1 MFVLRVWDN
10 LRFLWFN
17 TPIAFPLP
25 ANRGQ
30 EVLLLQ
36 LNFACDIRE
45 LAAIKQTS
53 GAPFSQNLSLVFIL

>member
-25 ANRGQ
+25 ANRGHTQ
-30 EVLLLQ
+30 PEEKICWLLIYSLSY
-36 LNFACDIRE
+36 
-45 LAAIKQTS
+45 QTMTTD
-53 GAPFSQNLSLVFIL
+53 VD